1 MTATDTH
8 GTEQRPRNVVQGWI
22 VRMLRELGYNVI
34 RVNAPS
40 VPGRGVDASTR
51 MVVEPEH
58 QDVLVLIRVLE
69 AFTFDSSEVT
79 ANGAAPFEKGDV
91 DAILRKHVKRGAVTE
106 QGLAMLAC
114 VELLGLSFDE
124 EVLAYQPGEI
134 VGEQRNALVS
144 IMQAAGRADV
154 PTELW
159 GLDRDARLDALIG
172 TCNNL
177 LIAKGGRK

>member
-8 GTEQRPRNVVQGWI
+8 GMEQRPRNVVQGWI
-22 VRMLRELGYNVI
+22 VRMLRELGYSVV
-34 RVNAPS
+34 RVN
-40 VPGRGVDASTR
+40 VPAVPSTR

-58 QDVLVLIRVLE
+58 QDVLVLIRILE

-177 LIAKGGRK
+177 LTAKGGRK